1 MDNSSSDII
10 VNIALFGVPV
20 VIALGLSI
28 YVLFVKQVS
37 KPSLFVF
44 TWTIGVTMPCS
55 IILGFVHDFLF
66 GNQKSAGVLLIFMEP
81 PVAVVIAGI
90 AAGTTLVNQ
99 SSPECF
105 VRLKASQKPSNA
117 PLDLLIFRLI
127 MV

>member
-28 YVLFVKQVS
+28 YVLFLKKVS

-55 IILGFVHDFLF
+55 IILGFVADYFACY
-66 GNQKSAGVLLIFMEP
+66 QMSAGVLLIFIEP
-81 PVAVVIAGI
+81 PVAVVVAGI
-90 AAGTTLVNQ
+90 AAGIIWLI
-99 SSPECF
+99 S
-105 VRLKASQKPSNA
+105 RLRSVS
-117 PLDLLIFRLI
+117 
-127 MV
+127 